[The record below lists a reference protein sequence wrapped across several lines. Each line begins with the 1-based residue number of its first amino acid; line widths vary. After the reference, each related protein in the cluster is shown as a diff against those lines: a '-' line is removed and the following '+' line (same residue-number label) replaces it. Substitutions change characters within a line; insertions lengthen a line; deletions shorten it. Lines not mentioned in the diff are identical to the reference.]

1 MLGLSNLKKRLQ
13 YLGGGSQEARMNK
26 DKLKTLKKALL
37 YSYQA
42 ATAKL
47 SDDREFRCLM
57 NPNKLSVDY
66 DEKILSIPFEDICLN
81 SEKIGTTTEG
91 IVPIGV
97 KVGDVFEW
105 KENGTHWIITLKKD
119 EETAYFRGICRK
131 CRFQIEIN
139 GQFYWVYIRGPVE
152 KVINW
157 AEQNGNY
164 YNKLN
169 YSLIMYI
176 TKDSNTEEF
185 FKRFKVIKIKGQP
198 WEVQAT
204 DSISSDGIIEVA
216 LKETFTNSIEDSLPK
231 IEITDID
238 NTEIPFIKGEGRV
251 KPYDNMIYTAENVNE
266 IKGNWYLSNGKAT
279 FRSEPT
285 NTSSVEI
292 AIVTGRSGKVT
303 LSFVSDNISLNKDI
317 EILSL

>member
-1 MLGLSNLKKRLQ
+1 
-13 YLGGGSQEARMNK
+13 MNK
-26 DKLKTLKKALL
+26 DKLRTLKKALL

-47 SDDREFRCLM
+47 SDNREFRCLM
-57 NPNKLSVDY
+57 NSNKLSMDY
-66 DEKILSIPFEDICLN
+66 DEKILSIPFEDVCLN
-81 SEKIGTTTEG
+81 ADRVGTTSEG

-105 KENGTHWIITLKKD
+105 KENGTHWMITLKKD

-139 GQFYWVYIRGPVE
+139 GQSYWVYVRGPVE
-152 KVINW
+152 KNIDW
-157 AEQNGNY
+157 AEENGNY

-185 FKRFKVIKIKGQP
+185 FNRFKVIKIKNKP

-216 LKETFTNSIEDSLPK
+216 LKETFTNSIEDAAIPK
-231 IEITDID
+231 IEVTEVD
-238 NTEIPFIKGEGRV
+238 NSMDPYIKGSLKV
-251 KPYDNMIYTAENVNE
+251 KPYDIAQYRVENLDGLN
-266 IKGNWYLSNGKAT
+266 GNWFLSNNKAIFKT
-279 FRSEPT
+279 SPDNT
-285 NTSSVEI
+285 NEVEI
-292 AIVTGRSGKVT
+292 EILTGRSGKVT